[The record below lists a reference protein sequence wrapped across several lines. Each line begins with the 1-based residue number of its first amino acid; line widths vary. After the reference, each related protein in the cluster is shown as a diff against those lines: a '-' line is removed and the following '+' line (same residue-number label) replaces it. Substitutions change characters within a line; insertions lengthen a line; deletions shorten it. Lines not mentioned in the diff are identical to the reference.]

1 MNKLFSDL
9 VIVELASVLAGPS
22 VGMFFAELGA
32 TVIKVENPRTNGDIT
47 RSWHTKDE
55 NSQSDISAYFS
66 CVNWGKYSIGLDF
79 NNSDEFRLL
88 KKLIEKADVVIVSFK
103 PGDAKKLNLDYESFS
118 KINEKIIYAE
128 INGFGENDERPAF
141 DAILQAATGF
151 MSINGTDQTGPLKMP
166 VALIDVLAGHH
177 LKEAIL
183 ISLINRMKTGIGANV
198 KTSLFNS
205 GIVSLVNQAAN
216 FLFTNKIPKRTG
228 SEHPNI
234 VPYGSIFTTSD
245 NVEIVFAVGTDN
257 QFAKLCELLDLNY
270 LKDDKKF
277 STNKMRVK
285 NRRELLLILSKK
297 LSGMNS
303 EILLPKLEEHKIP
316 ASKINNIEEAISS
329 YVSKNL
335 LNNHSGLRG
344 IKSIAFESDSIKL
357 DKDILPPPHFNEHR
371 DFIIKNFID

>member
-9 VIVELASVLAGPS
+9 IIVELASVLAGPS

-344 IKSIAFESDSIKL
+344 IKSIAFESDSIKF

-371 DFIIKNFID
+371 NFIIKNFID

>member
-234 VPYGSIFTTSD
+234 VPYGSIFKTSD

>member
-9 VIVELASVLAGPS
+9 VIVESASVLAGPS

-55 NSQSDISAYFS
+55 NSHSDISAYFS

-234 VPYGSIFTTSD
+234 VPYGSIFKTSD

-344 IKSIAFESDSIKL
+344 IKSIAFESDSIKF

-371 DFIIKNFID
+371 NFIIKNFID

>member
-234 VPYGSIFTTSD
+234 VPYGSIFKTSD

-344 IKSIAFESDSIKL
+344 IKSIAFESDSIKF

-371 DFIIKNFID
+371 NFIIKNFID